1 MDQEATQRMTKIF
14 LDHMGATEGAKP
26 GEDVQG
32 GATFS
37 TVQLSG
43 GNRVALLHTSTNEP
57 DVPSN

>member
-14 LDHMGATEGAKP
+14 LDHMGATKGAKP

-32 GATFS
+32 SATFS

-57 DVPSN
+57 DPPSN